1 MCQAQTD
8 VKGAILLEYD
18 SIYYCNSCRIN
29 EVRITCPL
37 MNASC
42 FNKTDKDF
50 PFRQM
55 NGYYFCKDITLDVG
69 DGILEDAFVLLNGS
83 FEKWVL
89 VYSYFNGGKNF

>member
-1 MCQAQTD
+1 
-8 VKGAILLEYD
+8 
-18 SIYYCNSCRIN
+18 
-29 EVRITCPL
+29 

-55 NGYYFCKDITLDVG
+55 NGYYFCKEITLDVG
-69 DGILEDAFVLLNGS
+69 DGILEEAFVHMNGS

-89 VYSYFNGGKNF
+89 VYSYFNGGKTFYYLVQLMSLLVSSKLTNI